1 LPEREAA
8 SRRAREAAGGDAADP
23 EAVVARRAAE
33 LATWLGARHATL
45 RAAGRAA
52 LLRVPGVLVV
62 AATAVAGF
70 AADALGSE
78 RRVNLLA
85 FPLLALL
92 LWNFAVYVAFALRA
106 LALRH
111 GDAGARART
120 GAAALARRLGELVPR
135 AALRVLARPTAAAPD
150 EARWL
155 AGTLGDFGRRW
166 LAATGPL
173 HVVRAQCALHLGAL
187 GFAAG
192 LVAGMYVRGL
202 AWAYRATWESTFLGP
217 AEASALLS
225 LVLGPAARVLDAL
238 RDGAP
243 SAAAL
248 LAPASLAALEA
259 PSDGPAATWIH
270 LWALTAAG
278 AIGVPRAALAAFA
291 ARRARRLAATLR
303 PPLDEP
309 YYLRLLAADRGQ
321 GVRVE
326 VLPYSHLLAP
336 RSADGLRELLHELF
350 GSRAEVSLRES
361 LAYGDDPPA
370 AAPAAPGA
378 LRHVVVFNLAQT
390 PEHEVHGAFLD
401 ALRSRADGEL
411 LVLLDEAPYGARLGP
426 GGAERLAERRR
437 AWERLVRESGLRAA
451 ALPGADRRDEALAAA
466 RAALAPA
473 GAQP

>member
-1 LPEREAA
+1 MAASAAREEALVRTLLVQGAEERDPDGRFLPLPERELA

-23 EAVVARRAAE
+23 EAFVETRAAE
-33 LATWLGARHATL
+33 LSAWLGARHPAL
-45 RAAGRAA
+45 RAASRAA
-52 LLRVPGVLVV
+52 LLRVPGVLVL
-62 AATAVAGF
+62 AATSFVGF
-70 AADALGSE
+70 AADALGGE

-92 LWNFAVYVAFALRA
+92 LWNVAVYVGLAVRA
-106 LALRH
+106 LAARR
-111 GDAGARART
+111 GGAGARTRA

-135 AALRVLARPTAAAPD
+135 AALRVLARPTSAAPD

-155 AGTLGDFGRRW
+155 AAALGDFGRRW

-173 HVVRAQCALHLGAL
+173 HVARMQVALHLGAL

-217 AEASALLS
+217 GEASALLS
-225 LVLGPAARVLDAL
+225 FVLGPAARLLDAV

-243 SAAAL
+243 TAVQL
-248 LAPASLAALEA
+248 LTPASLAALEA
-259 PSDGPAATWIH
+259 PNDGPAATWIH

-278 AIGVPRAALAAFA
+278 AIGVPRAILAALA
-291 ARRARRLAATLR
+291 ARRARRLASALR
-303 PPLDEP
+303 PPLDAP

-336 RSADGLRELLHELF
+336 RSADALRELLHELF

-370 AAPAAPGA
+370 AAPAPGA
-378 LRHVVVFNLAQT
+378 QRHVVVFNLAQT
-390 PEHEVHGAFLD
+390 PEHEVHGAFLE
-401 ALRSRADGEL
+401 ALRGRA
-411 LVLLDEAPYGARLGP
+411 
-426 GGAERLAERRR
+426 
-437 AWERLVRESGLRAA
+437 
-451 ALPGADRRDEALAAA
+451 
-466 RAALAPA
+466 
-473 GAQP
+473 